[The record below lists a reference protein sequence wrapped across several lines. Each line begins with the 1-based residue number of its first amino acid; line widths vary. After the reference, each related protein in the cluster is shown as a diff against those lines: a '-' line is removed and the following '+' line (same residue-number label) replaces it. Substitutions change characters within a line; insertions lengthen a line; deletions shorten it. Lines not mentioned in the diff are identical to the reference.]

1 MTNKRNSLSLS
12 SVSKPARISR
22 ILTKQQITTLQQR
35 IGVIF
40 RNPRLLEWAF
50 VHRSYLNEHKGID
63 QEHNERLEF
72 LGDAVLE
79 FMVTDRLFRS
89 FPDKPE
95 EMLTSYRAALVN
107 TSRLADIADT
117 LGLYEFI
124 AMSKGQKHDNDRAYR
139 SILAN
144 TLEALIG
151 ATYLDR
157 GLGTVELFLD
167 QWLLC
172 DVNEVIHSSGDP
184 KSTLQEIAQERLSIT
199 PHYVVADESGPNHDK
214 RFVVQAMLGD
224 RCVGQG
230 FGMSKKDAE
239 HNAAKD
245 ALRKEFG
252 ISSSVQ

>member
-1 MTNKRNSLSLS
+1 MANKRNSLSLS
-12 SVSKPARISR
+12 STSKPARISR
-22 ILTKQQITTLQQR
+22 ILTKQQVLALQQK
-35 IGVIF
+35 IGIVF
-40 RNPRLLEWAF
+40 RDAKLLEWAF
-50 VHRSYLNEHKGID
+50 VHCSYLNEHKGID

-95 EMLTSYRAALVN
+95 GMLTLCRMALVN

-124 AMSKGQKHDNDRAYR
+124 AMSKGQKRDNERADRR
-139 SILAN
+139 ILAN

-151 ATYLDR
+151 AIYLDR
-157 GLGTVELFLD
+157 GLGSVELFLD
-167 QWLLC
+167 QWLFSHMS
-172 DVNEVIHSSGDP
+172 EVIVSHEDP
-184 KSTLQEIAQERLSIT
+184 KSMFQEFAQERLSMT
-199 PHYVVADESGPNHDK
+199 PHYVVTDESGPDHDK

-239 HNAAKD
+239 HNAAQN
-245 ALRKEFG
+245 ALQKEFG
-252 ISSSVQ
+252 ISPFGQ